1 MQPSPRVAR
10 GHTFGEMHR
19 AGDRT
24 NRHLIV
30 LTEWLPLEGRHV
42 LPLGGHVMHGEAHRE
57 LDAVGFYGGGNIPAD
72 LHGLVLPSSSLRL
85 RNLISIC
92 SVTLRSPSVVAV
104 TS

>member
-57 LDAVGFYGGGNIPAD
+57 LDAVGFTVVGIFQPIST
-72 LHGLVLPSSSLRL
+72 VLSSE
-85 RNLISIC
+85 
-92 SVTLRSPSVVAV
+92 
-104 TS
+104 